1 MVGRERFELSTF
13 RLSAER
19 SNHAELPA
27 RIAALDVN
35 CMIRIKG
42 FLERG
47 FIIFSGDLN
56 KTYR

>member
-1 MVGRERFELSTF
+1 
-13 RLSAER
+13 
-19 SNHAELPA
+19 
-27 RIAALDVN
+27 
-35 CMIRIKG
+35 MIRIKG